1 MHMWELPTL
10 AVGYIVQ
17 LLLIDS
23 SDSIAHSFL
32 WALYLTGLCNTATLN
47 AYIVLSNNNDIKAKT
62 KLATITGNGIEAVSG
77 NPAYVEQLYD
87 EMATKFETKLV
98 DCLQYR
104 GPWVMY
110 EYLEELLYGTSSS
123 TGSDSSS
130 DITSSDAGSN
140 TNINSGSNTVKYCSN
155 NPNTSNNGST
165 STTTTTTTTTTTC
178 VPEKTALY
186 LPEKGSWRILDIG
199 CGSGLVGKVFES
211 YVRHCATHGNKSNT
225 YDNTTTIAPSSTT
238 TTTTTMADS
247 TTTSPTTTAII
258 ENNNDNNNI
267 KISNLKEIFTLSGGL
282 MIGIDVSAK
291 IADIARNTGKY
302 NYVLHSD
309 LTTALKC
316 LDYHTNLSQ
325 DMGSRGTTTSTTMES
340 AQDRSV
346 LGLDMVIAA
355 DTFIYV
361 GALGEVFSLVRN
373 ALCDECTPNTSS
385 SATTATATTGS
396 VCDNTALN
404 SSNNTTA
411 TTVSTLP
418 PSSTTLHTAQE
429 SVCSTCECSV
439 YKRGGLFMFT
449 TEDLDLSPMRIHHTS
464 TTAIKSVAK
473 VSGPDHNGTTVTCPD
488 SCTNIT
494 NNNTNTSNVLNLD
507 ETDLDITGAV
517 PGWGGQLLTSA
528 RFAHSNKYIEMLAQ
542 KYSFDIVGRKSIILR
557 TEETVPLPGNL
568 FILQKITKACKCN
581 K

>member
-47 AYIVLSNNNDIKAKT
+47 AYHILANNNDIRAKT
-62 KLATITGNGIEAVSG
+62 KLATITGSGIEAVSG

-123 TGSDSSS
+123 
-130 DITSSDAGSN
+130 N
-140 TNINSGSNTVKYCSN
+140 NNINSGNSTVKYSSN
-155 NPNTSNNGST
+155 NPNTSNNCSST
-165 STTTTTTTTTTTC
+165 NTATTC

-211 YVRHCATHGNKSNT
+211 YVRHCATPGNEPNT
-225 YDNTTTIAPSSTT
+225 NDNKNSSSTATTNTASTATAIIEENTT
-238 TTTTTMADS
+238 TTTTH
-247 TTTSPTTTAII
+247 
-258 ENNNDNNNI
+258 NNNNNNI

-316 LDYHTNLSQ
+316 LDYRTNLSP
-325 DMGSRGTTTSTTMES
+325 DMGSSTTTSATMDS
-340 AQDRSV
+340 AKDKSV

-385 SATTATATTGS
+385 SATTTATTGS

-404 SSNNTTA
+404 SSSNTTS
-411 TTVSTLP
+411 TTTSTLP
-418 PSSTTLHTAQE
+418 PSSTTLHSTKE
-429 SVCSTCECSV
+429 SVCSACECSA

-464 TTAIKSVAK
+464 TIMKSVPD
-473 VSGPDHNGTTVTCPD
+473 VSGPDNNGTTVTGPD

-568 FILQKITKACKCN
+568 FILQKITKTCKCN